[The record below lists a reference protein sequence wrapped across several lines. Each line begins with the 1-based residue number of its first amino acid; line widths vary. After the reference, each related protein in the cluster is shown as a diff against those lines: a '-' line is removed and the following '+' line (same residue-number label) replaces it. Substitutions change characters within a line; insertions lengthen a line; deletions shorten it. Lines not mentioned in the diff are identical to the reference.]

1 MNHVKKIL
9 APTDLSKLSL
19 TGLRYAFNLARS
31 FGAEVTVYH
40 VINRDEIMQFSEQLK
55 RFGNPVAIGRHT
67 ENLLEES
74 QEALS
79 HFLRDNLADLLPL
92 VEVRTKVEM
101 GLPYKNIVERAR
113 EDGADMIVMSTH
125 GRTGFSH
132 VLLGSVTE
140 KVVRTAPCPVV
151 SIHPEEEGESSER
164 KNRGRLAQPRRAA
177 SRIGFHASRL
187 PSSSAK
193 YRPKEGLVM
202 ESLDFVKAYQ
212 WNYRP
217 KTPKRP
223 AWFTSGLEERGSP

>member
-1 MNHVKKIL
+1 MNHVQKIL

-19 TGLRYAFNLARS
+19 AGLRYAFNLARS

-74 QEALS
+74 QDALS

-164 KNRGRLAQPRRAA
+164 KIAA
-177 SRIGFHASRL
+177 G
-187 PSSSAK
+187 
-193 YRPKEGLVM
+193 
-202 ESLDFVKAYQ
+202 
-212 WNYRP
+212 
-217 KTPKRP
+217 
-223 AWFTSGLEERGSP
+223 

>member
-1 MNHVKKIL
+1 MARVYPRSANCLGLQIPTANLYRQRDVMVIKELTAAWVVCFVLNDTTTVVIRKEAVMNHVKKIL

-31 FGAEVTVYH
+31 FGAEVSVYH
-40 VINRDEIMQFSEQLK
+40 VNNRDEIMQFSEQLK
-55 RFGNPVAIGRHT
+55 RFGNPVTMGRHT
-67 ENLLEES
+67 ESLLEES
-74 QEALS
+74 QGALS

-164 KNRGRLAQPRRAA
+164 KIAA
-177 SRIGFHASRL
+177 G
-187 PSSSAK
+187 
-193 YRPKEGLVM
+193 
-202 ESLDFVKAYQ
+202 
-212 WNYRP
+212 
-217 KTPKRP
+217 
-223 AWFTSGLEERGSP
+223 

>member
-19 TGLRYAFNLARS
+19 TGLRYAFNLAQI
-31 FGAEVTVYH
+31 FGAEINVYH

-55 RFGNPVAIGRHT
+55 RFGDPIAIGRHT

-74 QEALS
+74 QAALS
-79 HFLRDNLADLLPL
+79 HFLQDNLADLLPL

-113 EDGADMIVMSTH
+113 EDCADMIVMSTH

-164 KNRGRLAQPRRAA
+164 KIAA
-177 SRIGFHASRL
+177 G
-187 PSSSAK
+187 
-193 YRPKEGLVM
+193 
-202 ESLDFVKAYQ
+202 
-212 WNYRP
+212 
-217 KTPKRP
+217 
-223 AWFTSGLEERGSP
+223 

>member
-19 TGLRYAFNLARS
+19 AGLRYAFNLARS

-55 RFGNPVAIGRHT
+55 RFGSPVAIGRHT

-74 QEALS
+74 QDALS
-79 HFLRDNLADLLPL
+79 HFLQDNLADLLPL
-92 VEVRTKVEM
+92 VEVRTKVEI

-113 EDGADMIVMSTH
+113 DDGADLIVMSTH

-132 VLLGSVTE
+132 VFLGSITE

-164 KNRGRLAQPRRAA
+164 KIAVG
-177 SRIGFHASRL
+177 
-187 PSSSAK
+187 
-193 YRPKEGLVM
+193 
-202 ESLDFVKAYQ
+202 
-212 WNYRP
+212 
-217 KTPKRP
+217 
-223 AWFTSGLEERGSP
+223 